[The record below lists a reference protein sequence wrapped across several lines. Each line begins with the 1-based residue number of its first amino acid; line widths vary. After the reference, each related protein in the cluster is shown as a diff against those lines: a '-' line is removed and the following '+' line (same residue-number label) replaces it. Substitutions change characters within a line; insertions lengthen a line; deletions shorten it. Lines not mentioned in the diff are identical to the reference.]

1 MFLGINLMFLFQF
14 LTFSF
19 IRGRVG
25 GQDFQKMLQIVLQKV
40 VWIFCVL
47 VFMGVRVA
55 ICTLL

>member
-1 MFLGINLMFLFQF
+1 MFLFQF

-19 IRGRVG
+19 LRGRVG

-47 VFMGVRVA
+47 VFMGVELQFPHYYSKN
-55 ICTLL
+55 T